1 MVCNLLDAGNDVID
15 LITDWLF
22 LDSDLDVVINESF
35 HQVIMPH
42 NLQVKPGSDLHHK
55 PQTYT
60 TNINHKHKPQTHTT
74 IPLLYTESYY
84 IKYY

>member
-1 MVCNLLDAGNDVID
+1 MICNLLDAGNDVID

-42 NLQVKPGSDLHHK
+42 NLQVKPGSDLPVH
-55 PQTYT
+55 
-60 TNINHKHKPQTHTT
+60 HKHKPQTHTT

>member
-55 PQTYT
+55 
-60 TNINHKHKPQTHTT
+60 HKPQTHTT